1 MSNFEFISNEAFRA
15 SLESDYSELEKCI
28 EQETGQQETGA
39 RNGKKRVGKKRVSL
53 NRGIN
58 RAEPAQLVSGANG
71 RSEIALSY
79 EPAFP
84 ARLLIAVAPGESPR
98 RDGPRGDP
106 RIAGNLG
113 H

>member
-1 MSNFEFISNEAFRA
+1 MSNLEFISNEAFRA

-28 EQETGQQETGA
+28 EQET
-39 RNGKKRVGKKRVSL
+39 GKKRVSL